1 MKRNITIIVFFIF
14 KIVFSQELHHQSICS
29 QGHNTSTFDGY
40 KISQSIGQLS
50 QIGNYKSKS
59 IIVQQGYQQN
69 FNKMES
75 NPFKSIECNVYPNP
89 TKDYLTISF
98 DKNLKEP
105 ITLILSDISGKLI
118 LKWSKIY
125 TKNYQISLKELSEG
139 TYILVIEMNK
149 SRLYKKIIKQNEK

>member
-1 MKRNITIIVFFIF
+1 MKRNITIFVFFIF
-14 KIVFSQELHHQSICS
+14 KLVFPQELHHQCICS
-29 QGHNTSTFDGY
+29 KGENTSTFKGY

-59 IIVQQGYQQN
+59 IIVQQGYQQC

-75 NPFKSIECNVYPNP
+75 NLFKSIECKVYPNP

-98 DKNLKEP
+98 DKNLNEP

-125 TKNYQISLKELSEG
+125 SKDYQISLKEISEG